1 MKLVRENSNFERGTR
16 MVESGEEQLN
26 CKLTTQDLL
35 FISLLLDF
43 RVFEKV
49 VLYNTIC
56 SNTDFLS
63 TVSFYK

>member
-1 MKLVRENSNFERGTR
+1 
-16 MVESGEEQLN
+16 VESGEEQLN
-26 CKLTTQDLL
+26 CKLTTQDLF

-49 VLYNTIC
+49 VLYNTMC

>member
-1 MKLVRENSNFERGTR
+1 MQLIRENSNFERGTR

-26 CKLTTQDLL
+26 CKLTTQDLF

-56 SNTDFLS
+56 
-63 TVSFYK
+63 